1 MNESDM
7 TVLGDPRAG
16 DRSGYRV
23 LPGFG
28 GTALFDADFH
38 SFSFAPHFHDTL
50 MIGLILEGEK
60 RFSRGR
66 SWHRVTRGG
75 LSVVNPGDMH
85 TGGVAV
91 RGQRLRYRAVYP
103 GPALLAE
110 SGLPPGAD
118 FGAAVVDDRT
128 LEGHFARALDPD
140 GSAAEAEEALLIALT
155 DLGRRHGTGEARWS
169 SASCGRSVSR
179 AVDYIEAQLETSL
192 RLEQI
197 AAEAGIGPR
206 HLLRGFRRTLGA
218 TPQQYVRQAR
228 VRRVCGLL
236 RAGEGFAQAASA
248 AGFADQAH
256 MTRVFRSLL
265 GMTPSAFLTAWRAS
279 LT

>member
-1 MNESDM
+1 M

-16 DRSGYRV
+16 DRSRYRV

-60 RFSRGR
+60 RFSRGPR
-66 SWHRVTRGG
+66 WHRVARGG

-91 RGQRLRYRAVYP
+91 RGERLRYRAVYP
-103 GPALLAE
+103 SAALLAAA
-110 SGLPPGAD
+110 GLPQGAD
-118 FGAAVVDDRT
+118 FGAAVVDDRA
-128 LEGHFARALDPD
+128 LGRRFARALAPD
-140 GSAAEAEEALLIALT
+140 SPPAEAEEALLIALA
-155 DLGRRHGTGEARWS
+155 DLGVRQGVGTVGRRA
-169 SASCGRSVSR
+169 ASCGRSVSR

-192 RLEQI
+192 RLEEI
-197 AAEAGIGPR
+197 ATEAGISPR
-206 HLLRGFRRTLGA
+206 HLIRGFRQTLGA
-218 TPQQYVRQAR
+218 TPQQYLRQAR
-228 VRRVCGLL
+228 VRRVCRLL
-236 RAGEGFAQAASA
+236 RAGEGLAQAASA

-279 LT
+279 LV